1 MERSRS
7 APAASLVSVL
17 LDVGWYGVLV
27 GIALAACLAAY
38 SLVGDLSAASM
49 DIPVSFVIEAQPVR
63 VAGAPTASINA
74 ELERTRGTGNLK
86 FTPPPSRGF
95 ALMTSAGLFAVLI
108 FAAWIIAQLRAV
120 FRTVRDGQPF
130 VAANAVRIRRI
141 GYVVIAGELGRE
153 ALLAAAARLTALSLS
168 ADGVTFGGAPQVNL
182 LVIASGVI
190 IIAIAEVFREG
201 TRLDE
206 EQSLTI

>member
-1 MERSRS
+1 MNDSRPT
-7 APAASLVSVL
+7 PAASLVALL

-27 GIALAACLAAY
+27 GFALAACLAAY
-38 SLVGDLSAASM
+38 SLVGDLSGASM

-63 VAGAPTASINA
+63 VAGGSATSVNA
-74 ELERTRGTGNLK
+74 ELEKTRGTGNLK
-86 FTPPPSRGF
+86 FTPPPSRAF
-95 ALMTSAGLFAVLI
+95 ALMTSAGLFAALI

-120 FRTVRDGQPF
+120 FRSVRDGQPF

-141 GYVVIAGELGRE
+141 GYVVIAGEVGRG
-153 ALLAAAARLTALSLS
+153 ALLFAAARLTASSLS
-168 ADGVTFGGAPQVNL
+168 ADGLTFGGAPQVNL
-182 LVIASGVI
+182 FAIAAGVI
-190 IIAIAEVFREG
+190 IVAIAEVFREG